1 MTGALARGTIRQGE
15 RLLLSPKGTEVR
27 VRGLQSLGKSAGEV
41 SAVARVAVNLRGV
54 DVHQIHRGN
63 ALVTPSA
70 WAPSREVD
78 IRLSA
83 IDPSDLPGDLVLH
96 IGSAAVSC
104 RVRPLGED
112 TARLLLS
119 TALPLEPGDRAVL
132 REPSNRLV
140 TGFVVLDVDP
150 PPLRRRGAARIRA
163 DQLKDATGVPDP
175 RVEIARRGTITRG
188 HLAALGILSMDAPV
202 PEGLRQV
209 GDHLVDTDSW
219 ARWGQNLADAVDA
232 HHTAKPLEAGL
243 SVEAAR
249 RWLGLADI
257 RLVEALVRD
266 SVGRLTARSGRV
278 ARPGSG
284 PSFSEETGR
293 ALDDIRQRLERDPL
307 AAPEAQEL
315 AAAGLTKSVLA
326 AAVTAGLVLRL
337 PGEVILHPSAPERA
351 MATIAQLD
359 QPFTLSQARHRT
371 RHHPPGGRPTVG
383 APRCDRAHRT
393 R

>member
-1 MTGALARGTIRQGE
+1 
-15 RLLLSPKGTEVR
+15 
-27 VRGLQSLGKSAGEV
+27 
-41 SAVARVAVNLRGV
+41 
-54 DVHQIHRGN
+54 
-63 ALVTPSA
+63 
-70 WAPSREVD
+70 
-78 IRLSA
+78 
-83 IDPSDLPGDLVLH
+83 
-96 IGSAAVSC
+96 
-104 RVRPLGED
+104 
-112 TARLLLS
+112 
-119 TALPLEPGDRAVL
+119 
-132 REPSNRLV
+132 
-140 TGFVVLDVDP
+140 
-150 PPLRRRGAARIRA
+150 
-163 DQLKDATGVPDP
+163 
-175 RVEIARRGTITRG
+175 
-188 HLAALGILSMDAPV
+188 MDAPV

-315 AAAGLTKSVLA
+315 AAAGLTKERPRSGRHRRAGSA
-326 AAVTAGLVLRL
+326 AARGGDPASLG
-337 PGEVILHPSAPERA
+337 
-351 MATIAQLD
+351 
-359 QPFTLSQARHRT
+359 ARESNGHD
-371 RHHPPGGRPTVG
+371 RP
-383 APRCDRAHRT
+383 A
-393 R
+393 